1 MGKVKQAFPF
11 VEPADHESIKAY
23 HTGMSLRDYFAA
35 QVLPVLIANNDTDFD
50 EDVECAYMIA
60 DKMMEA
66 RK

>member
-23 HTGMSLRDYFAA
+23 HAGMSLRDYFAA